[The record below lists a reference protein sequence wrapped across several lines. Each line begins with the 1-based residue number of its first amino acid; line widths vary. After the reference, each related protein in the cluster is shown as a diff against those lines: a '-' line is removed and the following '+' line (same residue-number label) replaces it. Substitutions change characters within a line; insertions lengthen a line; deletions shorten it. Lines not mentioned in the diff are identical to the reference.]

1 MNMIFRGQ
9 NDNKLTILR
18 GLIKYHACVRGACVH
33 GAARENRQKQLSE
46 RLARDQCTY
55 RERLLIIF
63 KILFLFLYQSSLSKY
78 RRLRTRLLLTSSCIH
93 QGEYIAIN
101 QSLIFFFVQR
111 STTLVSSTSRISGL
125 RAAAAVGSN
134 GT

>member
-18 GLIKYHACVRGACVH
+18 GLIKYHACVR

-63 KILFLFLYQSSLSKY
+63 KILFLFLYRSSLY
-78 RRLRTRLLLTSSCIH
+78 NIEAL
-93 QGEYIAIN
+93 
-101 QSLIFFFVQR
+101 
-111 STTLVSSTSRISGL
+111 GL
-125 RAAAAVGSN
+125 DFC
-134 GT
+134 